1 MKNTGKRFEENFRE
15 SVGGELFFYRFRDGT
30 SSWGGNEATRFQQT
44 NMCDCEIFDGE
55 RLFLLELKSVIGKSL
70 PFGNIK
76 DHQLNELVEASCYR
90 NVIAGFVIE
99 FSSIDRCFFISARD
113 MAYYMNNSGR
123 KSVPLSYLESKGLE
137 IGIKKLRV
145 NIRLDIEKFIKEV
158 K

>member
-1 MKNTGKRFEENFRE
+1 MKNTGKRFEDNFRE

-30 SSWGGNEATRFQQT
+30 SSWGGNGATRFQQT
-44 NMCDCEIFDGE
+44 NICDCEIFDGE

-70 PFGNIK
+70 PFNNIK
-76 DHQLNELVEASCYR
+76 DHQLNELVEASCHK
-90 NVIAGFVIE
+90 NIVAGFIIE
-99 FSSIDRCFFISARD
+99 FSSVDRCFFIGAREMD
-113 MAYYMNNSGR
+113 WYIKNSGR

-137 IGIKKLRV
+137 IGVNKLRV

>member
-15 SVGGELFFYRFRDGT
+15 SVGGEIFFYRFRDGT
-30 SSWGGNEATRFQQT
+30 SSWGGNGATRFQQT
-44 NMCDCEIFDGE
+44 NMCDCEMFDGE

-76 DHQLNELVEASCYR
+76 DHQLNELVEASCHK
-90 NVIAGFVIE
+90 NIIAGFIIE
-99 FSSIDRCFFISARD
+99 FSSVGRCFFIGARD

-123 KSVPLSYLESKGLE
+123 KSMPLSYLESKGLE
-137 IGIKKLRV
+137 IEVKKLRV
-145 NIRLDIEKFIKEV
+145 NVRLDIEKFIKEV

>member
-1 MKNTGKRFEENFRE
+1 MKNTGKRFEDNFRE
-15 SVGGELFFYRFRDGT
+15 SVGGEIFFYRFRDGT
-30 SSWGGNEATRFQQT
+30 SSWGRNGATRFQQT
-44 NMCDCEIFDGE
+44 NMCDCEMFDGE

-76 DHQLNELVEASCYR
+76 DHQLNELVEASCHK
-90 NVIAGFVIE
+90 NIVAGFIIE
-99 FSSIDRCFFISARD
+99 FSSVDRCFFIGAKD

-137 IGIKKLRV
+137 IEVKKLRV
-145 NIRLDIEKFIKEV
+145 NVRLDIEKFIKEV